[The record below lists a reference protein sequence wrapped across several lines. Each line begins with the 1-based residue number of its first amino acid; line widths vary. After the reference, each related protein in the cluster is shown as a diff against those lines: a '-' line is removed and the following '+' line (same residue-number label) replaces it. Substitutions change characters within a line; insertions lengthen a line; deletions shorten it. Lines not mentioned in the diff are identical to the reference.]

1 MLPKLQIQSHSLM
14 LQRFPLLLLLLNHS
28 KMAKSIN
35 HHNGGLGCGVLG
47 VRGSKGAL
55 GRRLRRLNRLQAPDL
70 GFSSH
75 RPDSPSPLG
84 RLAELVTYSSTRIP
98 LRLAESFLGL
108 AESLLN
114 LGFPLLSWLSK
125 SWVLQLSPTLHFPK
139 VTKIENL

>member
-1 MLPKLQIQSHSLM
+1 M
-14 LQRFPLLLLLLNHS
+14 
-28 KMAKSIN
+28 N

-47 VRGSKGAL
+47 VRGCKGAL

-98 LRLAESFLGL
+98 LRLAESLLGF
-108 AESLLN
+108 AESTPKLRVFFPFLVFKTLGVTRLLPKSIYFCPN
-114 LGFPLLSWLSK
+114 FIWKPTPQHWLPSAPYPFIVN
-125 SWVLQLSPTLHFPK
+125 SIHPGLYYRR
-139 VTKIENL
+139 

>member
-1 MLPKLQIQSHSLM
+1 MFPKLQIQSHSLM
-14 LQRFPLLLLLLNHS
+14 LQRFPLLLLLNHS

-35 HHNGGLGCGVLG
+35 HHYGGSGCGVLG
-47 VRGSKGAL
+47 VRGSKGDL
-55 GRRLRRLNRLQAPDL
+55 GRRLRCLNRLQAPNL

-125 SWVLQLSPTLHFPK
+125 SWVLQLSPT
-139 VTKIENL
+139 